1 MIFKQTI
8 VVYDSLPNRGH
19 YRIVLSKF
27 NKIIFSFAAVCLLYI
42 TLLRCLKTFPE
53 HRMLSFNNTMY

>member
-8 VVYDSLPNRGH
+8 VVYDSLPN
-19 YRIVLSKF
+19 RIVLSKF